1 MEKPLVS
8 IMIPTHN
15 DSNTLARCLQSVLEQ
30 DYENMMVVALDNQ
43 SSDGS
48 YDILTD
54 FEKRYR
60 DRLYIGRTFSCLSQ
74 VALQDRCGDLINPRT
89 MVKQYLPATDVLA
102 PTYVSRCVDLLE
114 SNKKMGCV
122 LTHADAIQPNGSI
135 RPVPRHRS
143 SDCVISGESQMEF
156 FMANGLE
163 LNLVALYRTEIFALS
178 RQEGFIFNRH
188 SAWLAL
194 VMASSI
200 SDLGYIHDS
209 LAFRGDPKSAL
220 GDQFVPCLEDFFE
233 HYLFLQ
239 AFNTI
244 AARLGK
250 DSVCSLL
257 PRALQRL
264 GRECIECSSRFRKA
278 GNEQAARSYL
288 SLALAFAPEIGET
301 HEIRELITA
310 FTDRPQGWP

>member
-15 DSNTLARCLQSVLEQ
+15 DSNTLTRCLQSVLEQ
-30 DYENMMVVALDNQ
+30 DYENMMVVAWDNQ
-43 SSDGS
+43 SGAES
-48 YDILTD
+48 YDILAG
-54 FEKRYR
+54 FEKRSG
-60 DRLYIGRTFSCLSQ
+60 DRLYIGRTYTRLSQ
-74 VALQDRCGDLINPRT
+74 VALRDRCGDLINPRT

-114 SNKKMGCV
+114 SNKKIGCV
-122 LTHADAIQPNGSI
+122 LTHADAIQPNGCI
-135 RPVPRHRS
+135 RLVPRHRS
-143 SDCVISGESQMEF
+143 SDCVLSGDSQMES

-163 LNLVALYRTEIFALS
+163 LNLVTLYRTEVFALS
-178 RQEGFIFNRH
+178 RQEGFVFNRH
-188 SAWLAL
+188 PDWLAL

-220 GDQFVPCLEDFFE
+220 GDESVPDLEDFFE

-264 GRECIECSSRFRKA
+264 GRECIECSGGFRKA
-278 GNEQAARSYL
+278 GDEQVARSYL

-301 HEIRELITA
+301 NEIRDLAAA
-310 FTDRPQGWP
+310 FKDRPQGWP